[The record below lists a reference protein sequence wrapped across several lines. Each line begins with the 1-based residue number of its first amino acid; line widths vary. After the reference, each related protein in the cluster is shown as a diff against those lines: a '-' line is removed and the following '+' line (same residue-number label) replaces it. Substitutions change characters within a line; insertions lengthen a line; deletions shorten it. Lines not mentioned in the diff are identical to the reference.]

1 MIGWA
6 TGRADHPWSAAG
18 TEQGQLFAAGRTKV
32 GARFIVPSASEV
44 AVKPRPYPRP
54 PCVGRTADRGRS
66 ALPDAGGSG
75 WRLAVWNKIEQRETG
90 DRMIGW
96 AAHFQ
101 VSGLS
106 HQDPGTGHQVQ
117 VRGRD

>member
-1 MIGWA
+1 LAVSGWEHSQAKGDRKPDDWLGA

-75 WRLAVWNKIEQRETG
+75 WPLAV
-90 DRMIGW
+90 
-96 AAHFQ
+96 
-101 VSGLS
+101 
-106 HQDPGTGHQVQ
+106 
-117 VRGRD
+117 